1 MRAITALLA
10 VTALVNAPIGI
21 FIPSRE
27 FMPSRIIDARWGEFE
42 QPRSSTFDPVAMVLA
57 MSDRTLPR

>member
-1 MRAITALLA
+1 MRAITALVA

-42 QPRSSTFDPVAMVLA
+42 QPTFDPVAMVLA

>member
-1 MRAITALLA
+1 

>member
-1 MRAITALLA
+1 MRAITALVA
-10 VTALVNAPIGI
+10 VTALVNAPIGK

-42 QPRSSTFDPVAMVLA
+42 QPTFDPVAMVLA